1 MKGRFAAVLLLAGCV
16 SAGCLPD
23 DPPAPVRPVAD
34 DAGRLHG
41 TAQPR
46 GRIIS
51 LVPGVT
57 ETIVAIGGAERLI
70 ARTQYDE
77 QPELASL
84 PVVGGEL
91 DPSVEV
97 LAGMAPDLVV
107 MWPTAGDGAAI
118 GGRLD
123 KVGIDWYGAAAQTV
137 ADFERH
143 ARNLGRLLHLPTR
156 AESLISSVRTDL
168 DEAAER
174 WSGRTPARI
183 FYVVQMEPPM
193 TVGPGTFLDS
203 IFVAGGAVNVF
214 GDIEGNWPLV
224 SLEQVVWRQPD
235 HIVVPVTGYGTPPIP
250 ADYRDPSLDRL
261 ASSSVWSA
269 LSAVA
274 EGRVVSVDASLFGR
288 PGPRMGEAAGY
299 LAYRLHETSGS
310 SDRLQEAPDGSH
322 PQETRGGRFLST
334 NRPSLMLDTTITPLP
349 K

>member
-1 MKGRFAAVLLLAGCV
+1 MGGKRPAVKPLFAVAVLLAGC
-16 SAGCLPD
+16 APD
-23 DPPAPVRPVAD
+23 APPTHVRPVSD
-34 DAGRLHG
+34 DAGRLHDTG
-41 TAQPR
+41 APR
-46 GRIIS
+46 NRIIS
-51 LVPGVT
+51 LVPGIT
-57 ETIVAIGGAERLI
+57 ETLVAIGAAERLI

-84 PVVGGEL
+84 SVVSGALE
-91 DPSVEV
+91 PSVEV
-97 LAGMAPDLVV
+97 LAGMSPDLVV
-107 MWPTAGDGAAI
+107 MWPSGGDGAAI

-143 ARNLGRLLHLPTR
+143 ARNLGRLLNLPNR
-156 AESLISSVRTDL
+156 ADSLIASVQSDL

-174 WSGRTPARI
+174 WSGRTPASV

-224 SLEQVVWRQPD
+224 SLEEVVWRQPD
-235 HIVVPVTGYGTPPIP
+235 YVVVPVTGYGTPRVP

-261 ASSSVWSA
+261 ASSPAWSV
-269 LSAVA
+269 LSAVS

-299 LAYRLHETSGS
+299 LAYRLHETPDS
-310 SDRLQEAPDGSH
+310 SVLRIPAAGA
-322 PQETRGGRFLST
+322 F
-334 NRPSLMLDTTITPLP
+334 
-349 K
+349 

>member
-1 MKGRFAAVLLLAGCV
+1 MGGQRPAVKRLFTTVLLLAGC
-16 SAGCLPD
+16 APD
-23 DPPAPVRPVAD
+23 AAPVPAGSVTD
-34 DAGRLHG
+34 DTGRLHG
-41 TAQPR
+41 TDTPR

-57 ETIVAIGGAERLI
+57 ETLVAIGAAERLV

-84 PVVGGEL
+84 PIVSGALE
-91 DPSVEV
+91 PSVEA
-97 LAGMAPDLVV
+97 LAGLTPDLVV
-107 MWPTAGDGAAI
+107 MWPSGGDGAAV

-123 KVGIDWYGAAAQTV
+123 KVGIDWYGAAPQTV

-143 ARNLGRLLHLPTR
+143 ARNLGRLLDLQHR
-156 AESLISSVRTDL
+156 ADSLIASVRFDL
-168 DEAAER
+168 DEAAQR
-174 WSGRTPARI
+174 WSGRTPARV

-214 GDIEGNWPLV
+214 ADIEGNWPLV

-235 HIVVPVTGYGTPPIP
+235 YVVVPVAGYGTPRFLPG
-250 ADYRDPSLDRL
+250 YRDPSLDRL
-261 ASSSVWSA
+261 ASSPAWSA

-288 PGPRMGEAAGY
+288 PGPRMGEAAEY
-299 LAYRLHETSGS
+299 LAHRLHEALGTAPL
-310 SDRLQEAPDGSH
+310 RTLEAAAFSA
-322 PQETRGGRFLST
+322 RRA
-334 NRPSLMLDTTITPLP
+334 LP
-349 K
+349 